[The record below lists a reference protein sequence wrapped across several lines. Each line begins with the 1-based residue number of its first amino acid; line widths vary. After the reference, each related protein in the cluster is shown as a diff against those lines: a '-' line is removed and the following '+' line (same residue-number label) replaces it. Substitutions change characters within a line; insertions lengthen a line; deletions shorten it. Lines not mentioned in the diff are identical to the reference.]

1 MLSSYCFHGNPSKKK
16 LNHKSENYKLEILV
30 TQNTATASKGIRD
43 SSFIYMKEG
52 GPETWSWGLQ
62 FPFSNVEGV
71 T

>member
-1 MLSSYCFHGNPSKKK
+1 MLSSYCFHDNPSTKK
-16 LNHKSENYKLEILV
+16 LNHKSENYKLGILV
-30 TQNTATASKGIRD
+30 TQNTAMASKGIRD

-52 GPETWSWGLQ
+52 DPETWIWGLQ